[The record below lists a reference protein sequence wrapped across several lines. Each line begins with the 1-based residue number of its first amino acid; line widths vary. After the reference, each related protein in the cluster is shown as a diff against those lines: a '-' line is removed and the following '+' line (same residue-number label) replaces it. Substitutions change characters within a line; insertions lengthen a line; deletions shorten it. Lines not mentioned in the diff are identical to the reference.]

1 MFSSMKTLGLK
12 GFISLYLSKGF
23 PLTIYAFT
31 LLYIVFPNGP
41 KTLMGVTNLPL
52 NASPEEIRKAW
63 GPGDAG
69 SLLEVAISWSK
80 LEQLDPV
87 TQFWIVHLWAPGLAI
102 LEVPLIWISNI
113 FKVPLF
119 WSLTFLTVSAVIGV
133 SLVFK
138 SIVRSSLETFVIGI
152 IAVAL
157 LLSWDLT
164 YILRDGVFYTE
175 GIGYS
180 LLLSGLGIMSLN
192 IVRTETRSIKLVVLS
207 GVLIGTSIW
216 IRHVSD
222 NSLILLTS
230 LASIIYLTLYIRHRK
245 KLKSVTRSRKKLK
258 VQNPTK
264 SVKIILATSL
274 IAIAVTIP
282 WRIVSQIV
290 FDGVPLVMSSASAGV
305 GEGLW
310 IDEKRDPDYYWI
322 PYNMNW
328 ACNIDQIKCNSINN
342 LSTPLPNNEKTI
354 EAIKSAIKNPVGY
367 FLERGDFLFQ
377 AWVPGFNS
385 TASIIWKTTAVI
397 PILMSFLIV
406 FFLVRIRD
414 RKKWYL
420 LLVWLPF
427 IVMLI
432 GQLLIIHFESRYF
445 IPLRLLI
452 VGLFIS
458 MLNLFLLENSKYI
471 FYFESI
477 KNKFVDSLGKSKRQI
492 ESQQNEY

>member
-1 MFSSMKTLGLK
+1 MKPLGLK
-12 GFISLYLSKGF
+12 RIISLYSSKGF
-23 PLTIYAFT
+23 PLTVYVSL

-119 WSLTFLTVSAVIGV
+119 WSLTLLTISAVIGV

-138 SIVRSSLETFVIGI
+138 SIARSSLEKFVIGI
-152 IAVAL
+152 IAVVL
-157 LLSWDLT
+157 LLSWDIT

-180 LLLSGLGIMSLN
+180 LLLSGLGMMSLN
-192 IVRTETRSIKLVVLS
+192 IVRTGTRSIKQMVLS

-222 NSLILLTS
+222 NSLILLTF
-230 LASIIYLTLYIRHRK
+230 LASITFLILYIRHRK
-245 KLKSVTRSRKKLK
+245 KLKSVSKSRKKMK

-282 WRIVSQIV
+282 WRIVSQTV
-290 FDGVPLVMSSASAGV
+290 FDGAPLVMSSASAGV

-328 ACNIDQIKCNSINN
+328 ACNIDQIKCNLINN
-342 LSTPLPNNEKTI
+342 LSTTLPNNEKTI

-367 FLERGDFLFQ
+367 FLERGDFLVQ

-385 TASIIWKTTAVI
+385 TASIIWKMTAVI

-406 FFLVRIRD
+406 FFLIRIRD
-414 RKKWYL
+414 KKKWYL

-427 IVMLI
+427 IVLLI

-445 IPLRLLI
+445 IPLRLLT

-458 MLNLFLLENSKYI
+458 TLNVFLAENSKYT

-477 KNKFVDSLGKSKRQI
+477 KNKFVALVGKSKRQI